1 MLNRIDKR
9 YPARVDNVLRHAD
22 GSPDI
27 LAVGRSDKNADARRR
42 GVFGLHDANLVVD
55 EPQFSKARV
64 EHLECF
70 TQSAVERVDGTV
82 AVRRRYSDSAVDA
95 ELYRRRRAVVIVIGQ
110 LVEHLVADE
119 IEERLVFS
127 DEAVN
132 YQLERRIS
140 ALILIALV
148 FFLLQDIEQLRDL
161 RRILVK
167 IGIELLY
174 LLEHRRL
181 AGHFRKQEAPTVAD
195 RFGVDMLER
204 FAKFQNAV
212 GVHSRFMGE
221 CAAPDERHIPVQSY
235 IGYRR
240 YLYRR
245 RSQIF
250 EILLRDTLIVG
261 FYLQIG
267 DYRSELRVSAPL
279 AEADKRALHLL
290 CARSYRHE
298 CARARHV
305 RIVVGVDSY
314 ICTRKGF
321 YDLAGDFF
329 NIIGERAAV
338 RVAERQAV
346 RAAAQSRAQAFER
359 VADIVRHTV
368 KEVLGVEN
376 DIFAVA
382 FEKAAGL
389 LYHRQIFFEARLQ
402 NALDLDFS
410 ALADY

>member
-1 MLNRIDKR
+1 MLDGVDER
-9 YPARVDNVLRHAD
+9 YPARIDNVLRHAD
-22 GSPDI
+22 SRPDI
-27 LAVGRSDKNADARRR
+27 LTVGRSYKNADARRR
-42 GVFGLHDANLVVD
+42 SIFRLHDANLVVD
-55 EPQFSKARV
+55 EPQFSKARI
-64 EHLECF
+64 EHFERF
-70 TQSAVERVDGTV
+70 TQSAVERVDGAV

-95 ELYRRRRAVVIVIGQ
+95 ELYRCRRAVVVVIGQ

-161 RRILVK
+161 RRILVE

-181 AGHFRKQEAPTVAD
+181 AGHFRKQEAPAVAD
-195 RFGVDMLER
+195 GFGVDMLER
-204 FAKFQNAV
+204 FAEFQNAV
-212 GVHSRFMGE
+212 GVHSSFMSK

-240 YLYRR
+240 YFYRR

-250 EILLRDTLIVG
+250 EILLRDALIVG

-267 DYRSELRVSAPL
+267 DYRSELRISAAL
-279 AEADKRALHLL
+279 AEADKCALHLL
-290 CARSYRHE
+290 RARSYRHE

-338 RVAERQAV
+338 RVAESQAV

-359 VADIVRHTV
+359 VAVIVRHTV

-376 DIFAVA
+376 DIFAVT
-382 FEKAAGL
+382 FEKAAGF
-389 LYHRQIFFEARLQ
+389 LYHR
-402 NALDLDFS
+402 
-410 ALADY
+410 

>member
-1 MLNRIDKR
+1 MLDGVDER
-9 YPARVDNVLRHAD
+9 YPARIDNVLRHAD
-22 GSPDI
+22 SRPDI
-27 LAVGRSDKNADARRR
+27 LAVGRSYKNADARRR
-42 GVFGLHDANLVVD
+42 GIFGLHDANLVVD

-70 TQSAVERVDGTV
+70 TQSAVERIDGAV
-82 AVRRRYSDSAVDA
+82 AVRRRYPDSAVDA
-95 ELYRRRRAVVIVIGQ
+95 ELYRGGCAVVIVIGQ
-110 LVEHLVADE
+110 LVEHLVADK
-119 IEERLVFS
+119 IEERLVFFN
-127 DEAVN
+127 ETVN

-161 RRILVK
+161 RRILVE

-181 AGHFRKQEAPTVAD
+181 AGHFRKQEAPAVAD
-195 RFGVDMLER
+195 GFGVDMLER
-204 FAKFQNAV
+204 FAEFQDAV
-212 GVHSRFMGE
+212 RVHPRLVRKR
-221 CAAPDERHIPVQSY
+221 AAPDERHIPVQSY

-240 YLYRR
+240 YFYRR

-250 EILLRDTLIVG
+250 EILLRDALIVG

-267 DYRSELRVSAPL
+267 DYRSKLRVSAPL
-279 AEADKRALHLL
+279 AEADKCALHLL
-290 CARSYRHE
+290 GARSDRHE

-314 ICTRKGF
+314 IGTGESF
-321 YDLAGDFF
+321 YNLAGNFF
-329 NIIGERAAV
+329 YVIRERAAV
-338 RVAERQAV
+338 CVAQSKAV
-346 RAAAQSRAQAFER
+346 RTAAQSRAQAFER
-359 VADIVRHTV
+359 VAVIVRHTV
-368 KEVLGVEN
+368 EEMLGVEN

-382 FEKAAGL
+382 FEKAAGF

>member
-1 MLNRIDKR
+1 MLDGVDER
-9 YPARVDNVLRHAD
+9 YPARIDNVLRHAD
-22 GSPDI
+22 RCPDI
-27 LAVGRSDKNADARRR
+27 LAVGRSYKNADARRR

-70 TQSAVERVDGTV
+70 TQSAVERVDGAV
-82 AVRRRYSDSAVDA
+82 AVRRRYPDSAVDA
-95 ELYRRRRAVVIVIGQ
+95 ELYRCRCAVSVVIGQ

-132 YQLERRIS
+132 YQLKRRIR

-161 RRILVK
+161 RRILVE

-181 AGHFRKQEAPTVAD
+181 AGHFRKQEAPAVAD
-195 RFGVDMLER
+195 GFGVDMLER
-204 FAKFQNAV
+204 FAEFQNTV
-212 GVHSRFMGE
+212 RVHPRLVRKR
-221 CAAPDERHIPVQSY
+221 AAPDKRHIPVQSY

-240 YLYRR
+240 YFYRR
-245 RSQIF
+245 RCQIF
-250 EILLRDTLIVG
+250 QILLRDTLIVG

-267 DYRSELRVSAPL
+267 DYRSQTRVSASL
-279 AEADKRALHLL
+279 AEADKCALHLL
-290 CARSYRHE
+290 RARSDRHE
-298 CARARHV
+298 RARARHV

-314 ICTRKGF
+314 ICTLKGF

-359 VADIVRHTV
+359 VAVIVRHTV
-368 KEVLGVEN
+368 EEMLGIEN

-382 FEKAAGL
+382 FEKAAGF
-389 LYHRQIFFEARLQ
+389 LYHR
-402 NALDLDFS
+402 
-410 ALADY
+410 

>member
-1 MLNRIDKR
+1 M
-9 YPARVDNVLRHAD
+9 
-22 GSPDI
+22 
-27 LAVGRSDKNADARRR
+27 AV
-42 GVFGLHDANLVVD
+42 
-55 EPQFSKARV
+55 
-64 EHLECF
+64 
-70 TQSAVERVDGTV
+70 
-82 AVRRRYSDSAVDA
+82 
-95 ELYRRRRAVVIVIGQ
+95 VIGQ
-110 LVEHLVADE
+110 LIEHLVTDE
-119 IEERLVFS
+119 IEERLIFS

-148 FFLLQDIEQLRDL
+148 FFLFQDIEQLRDL

-174 LLEHRRL
+174 FFEHRRL
-181 AGHFRKQEAPTVAD
+181 AGHFRKQEAPAVAD
-195 RFGVDMLER
+195 GFGVDMLER
-204 FAKFQNAV
+204 FAEFQNAV

-221 CAAPDERHIPVQSY
+221 CAAPDERNILVQSD
-235 IGYRR
+235 IRYRR
-240 YLYRR
+240 YFYRR

-250 EILLRDTLIVG
+250 EILLRDTLVIG
-261 FYLQIG
+261 LYLQVR
-267 DYRSELRVSAPL
+267 DYRSQTRVSASL
-279 AEADKRALHLL
+279 AEADKCALYLL
-290 CARSYRHE
+290 RARSDRHE

-314 ICTRKGF
+314 ICTREGF
-321 YDLAGDFF
+321 YDIAGDFF
-329 NIIGERAAV
+329 NIIRERAAV
-338 RVAERQAV
+338 CIAERQAV

-359 VADIVRHTV
+359 VAVIVRHTV

-382 FEKAAGL
+382 FEKAASL
-389 LYHRQIFFEARLQ
+389 LYHRQILFEARLQ

>member
-1 MLNRIDKR
+1 MLDGVDER

-22 GSPDI
+22 RCPDI
-27 LAVGRSDKNADARRR
+27 LAVGRSYKNADARRR
-42 GVFGLHDANLVVD
+42 SIFRLHDANLVVD

-70 TQSAVERVDGTV
+70 TQSAVERIDRTV
-82 AVRRRYSDSAVDA
+82 AVRRSYSDSAVDA
-95 ELYRRRRAVVIVIGQ
+95 ELYRGGCAVVIVIGQ

-119 IEERLVFS
+119 IEERLIFS

-132 YQLERRIS
+132 YQLERRIR

-161 RRILVK
+161 RRILVE

-181 AGHFRKQEAPTVAD
+181 AGHFRKQESPAVAD
-195 RFGVDMLER
+195 GFGVDMLER
-204 FAKFQNAV
+204 FAEFQNTV
-212 GVHSRFMGE
+212 GVHSSFMSK
-221 CAAPDERHIPVQSY
+221 CAAPDKRHIPVQSD
-235 IGYRR
+235 IRYRR
-240 YLYRR
+240 YFYRR
-245 RSQIF
+245 RCQIF

-267 DYRSELRVSAPL
+267 DYRSQARVSAPL
-279 AEADKRALHLL
+279 AEADKRALYLL
-290 CARSYRHE
+290 RARSDRHE

-346 RAAAQSRAQAFER
+346 RAATQSRAQAFER
-359 VADIVRHTV
+359 VAVIVRHTV

-389 LYHRQIFFEARLQ
+389 LYHR
-402 NALDLDFS
+402 
-410 ALADY
+410 